1 MCQQQHLDIG
11 GAYHDDSQPIG
22 LCPPEVTL
30 YDSSL
35 V

>member
-22 LCPPEVTL
+22 LCPPGS
-30 YDSSL
+30 YFI
-35 V
+35 